1 MSGIKRDAL
10 DAIFSECIRAARN
23 CCEAHGEEMYQG
35 NTKCSGGL
43 ECAHIH
49 SRRYQIV
56 RHDPTNVLSLC
67 SAHHRWYTDHPV
79 FFSEFC
85 ERYLGR
91 DHLDLLREK
100 LNGPPH
106 KWLKG
111 MKAEA
116 RAHYREQLKRVIRE
130 RDCGVT
136 GKIDVVGYL

>member
-10 DAIFSECIRAARN
+10 DAIFSDCIRAARN

-35 NTKCSGGL
+35 NKQCGGGL

-56 RHDPTNVLSLC
+56 RHDPLNVVSLC

-79 FFSEFC
+79 FFSEWLN
-85 ERYLGR
+85 RYLGHE
-91 DHLDLLREK
+91 HLDLLREK
-100 LNGPPH
+100 LQTKH

-116 RAHYREQLKRVIRE
+116 RAHYRAELKRVIE
-130 RDCGVT
+130 ARDSGET
-136 GKIDVVGYL
+136 GKIEVVGWL